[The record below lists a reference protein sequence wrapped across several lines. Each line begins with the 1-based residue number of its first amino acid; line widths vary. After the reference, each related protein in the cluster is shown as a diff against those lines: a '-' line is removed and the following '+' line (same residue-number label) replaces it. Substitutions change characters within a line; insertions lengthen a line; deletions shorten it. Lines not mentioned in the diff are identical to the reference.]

1 MGVLSADRY
10 PQYNGI
16 HAQTVTSG
24 TGWTTVTSSDFGDV
38 LMTGAVPAGSTSP
51 GLRFTIVTVNNTG
64 SVAIEVIWSR
74 DAAVISGK
82 GTQET
87 VIVPAGESLTLDLY
101 PYSTVEPTDP
111 SIVYGPRALGFRAD
125 RALTFTGTG
134 VGTGANLASVR
145 INAGF
150 LGV

>member
-1 MGVLSADRY
+1 MGVISADRY

-51 GLRFTIVTVNNTG
+51 GLRFTTITVNNTG

-101 PYSTVEPTDP
+101 PYSTVDPTDP
-111 SIVYGPRALGFRAD
+111 SIVYGPRALGFPSRQGID
-125 RALTFTGTG
+125 FHKYGRGYG
-134 VGTGANLASVR
+134 CEPCQRSH
-145 INAGF
+145 
-150 LGV
+150 